1 MKGFCF
7 FMSYPISTFQQLL
20 KTCLKLLYGLIFAV
34 LVFAFMILPETL
46 ISETLIS
53 ETLIS
58 ETTTSAALVYH
69 PVSAHLEVSGIAR
82 AYI

>member
-1 MKGFCF
+1 
-7 FMSYPISTFQQLL
+7 MSYPIFTFQQLL

-53 ETLIS
+53 ET
-58 ETTTSAALVYH
+58 TTSAAH
-69 PVSAHLEVSGIAR
+69 PVNAHLEVSGIAR

>member
-53 ETLIS
+53 ETI
-58 ETTTSAALVYH
+58 TSAAH
-69 PVSAHLEVSGIAR
+69 PFNAHLEVSGIAR

>member
-20 KTCLKLLYGLIFAV
+20 KTCLKLLYGMIFAV
-34 LVFAFMILPETL
+34 LEFAFMILPETL

-53 ETLIS
+53 EI
-58 ETTTSAALVYH
+58 TTSAAH
-69 PVSAHLEVSGIAR
+69 PVKAHLEVSGIAR
-82 AYI
+82 ADI

>member
-7 FMSYPISTFQQLL
+7 FMSYPIFTFQQLL
-20 KTCLKLLYGLIFAV
+20 KTYLKLLYGLFFAV

-46 ISETLIS
+46 ISET
-53 ETLIS
+53 
-58 ETTTSAALVYH
+58 TTSVAH
-69 PVSAHLEVSGIAR
+69 PVNAHLEVFGIAR

>member
-1 MKGFCF
+1 MKGCCF

-53 ETLIS
+53 ET
-58 ETTTSAALVYH
+58 TTSAAH
-69 PVSAHLEVSGIAR
+69 PVNAHLEVSGIAR

>member
-53 ETLIS
+53 ET
-58 ETTTSAALVYH
+58 TTSAAH
-69 PVSAHLEVSGIAR
+69 PVNAHLEVSGISRPTENA
-82 AYI
+82 

>member
-1 MKGFCF
+1 
-7 FMSYPISTFQQLL
+7 MSYPISTFQQLL

-34 LVFAFMILPETL
+34 LLFAFMILPQ
-46 ISETLIS
+46 TLIS

-69 PVSAHLEVSGIAR
+69 PVSAHLEVSEIAR

>member
-1 MKGFCF
+1 MNGFCF

-58 ETTTSAALVYH
+58 ETTTSAAH
-69 PVSAHLEVSGIAR
+69 PVNAHLEVSGIAR

>member
-1 MKGFCF
+1 MNGFCF

-53 ETLIS
+53 ET
-58 ETTTSAALVYH
+58 TTSAAH
-69 PVSAHLEVSGIAR
+69 PVNAHLEVSGIAR

>member
-53 ETLIS
+53 ET
-58 ETTTSAALVYH
+58 TTSAAH
-69 PVSAHLEVSGIAR
+69 PVNAHMEVSGIAR

>member
-34 LVFAFMILPETL
+34 LVFAVMILP
-46 ISETLIS
+46 ETLIS

-58 ETTTSAALVYH
+58 ETTTSAAH
-69 PVSAHLEVSGIAR
+69 PVNAHLEVSGIAR

>member
-46 ISETLIS
+46 ISET
-53 ETLIS
+53 TN
-58 ETTTSAALVYH
+58 SAALVYH
-69 PVSAHLEVSGIAR
+69 PVNAHLEVSGIAC

>member
-1 MKGFCF
+1 MKGCCF

-53 ETLIS
+53 ET
-58 ETTTSAALVYH
+58 TTSAALVYH

>member
-46 ISETLIS
+46 IL

-58 ETTTSAALVYH
+58 ETTTSAAH
-69 PVSAHLEVSGIAR
+69 PVNAHLEVSGIAR

>member
-7 FMSYPISTFQQLL
+7 FMSNPISTFQQLL

-34 LVFAFMILPETL
+34 LVFAFMILPESL
-46 ISETLIS
+46 ISES
-53 ETLIS
+53 LIS
-58 ETTTSAALVYH
+58 ETTTPAALVYH
-69 PVSAHLEVSGIAR
+69 PVNAHLEVSGIAR

>member
-46 ISETLIS
+46 MS

-58 ETTTSAALVYH
+58 ETTTSAAH
-69 PVSAHLEVSGIAR
+69 PVNAHLEVSGIAR

>member
-20 KTCLKLLYGLIFAV
+20 KTCLKLLYGMIFAV
-34 LVFAFMILPETL
+34 LEFAFMILPETL

-53 ETLIS
+53 ET
-58 ETTTSAALVYH
+58 TTSAAH
-69 PVSAHLEVSGIAR
+69 PVNAHLEVSGIAR

>member
-1 MKGFCF
+1 
-7 FMSYPISTFQQLL
+7 MSYPISTFQQLL

-34 LVFAFMILPETL
+34 LVFAVMILP
-46 ISETLIS
+46 

-58 ETTTSAALVYH
+58 ETTTSAAH
-69 PVSAHLEVSGIAR
+69 PVNAHLEVSGIAR

>member
-7 FMSYPISTFQQLL
+7 FMSNPISTFQQLL

-53 ETLIS
+53 ET
-58 ETTTSAALVYH
+58 TTSAAH
-69 PVSAHLEVSGIAR
+69 PVNAHLEVSGIAR

>member
-53 ETLIS
+53 ET
-58 ETTTSAALVYH
+58 TTSAAH
-69 PVSAHLEVSGIAR
+69 PVNAHLEVSGIAR